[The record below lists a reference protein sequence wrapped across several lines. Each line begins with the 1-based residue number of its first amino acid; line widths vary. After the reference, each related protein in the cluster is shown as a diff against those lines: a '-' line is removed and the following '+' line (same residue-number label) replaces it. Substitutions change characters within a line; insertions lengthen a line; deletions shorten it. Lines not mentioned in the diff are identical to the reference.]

1 MSDPKSCFLWY
12 SVSTDRRGEK
22 EMQWRKERTVK
33 DRFLEREKLNKMTDD
48 INTIFN
54 NWKVGIHIIYMGVE
68 STEIAFLF
76 SCGICMSIIHC
87 LFEGSV
93 FFFRDRENYSI

>member
-1 MSDPKSCFLWY
+1 MNERDLSSPGGFEMSDLFNDLKAA
-12 SVSTDRRGEK
+12 
-22 EMQWRKERTVK
+22 
-33 DRFLEREKLNKMTDD
+33 LEEA
-48 INTIFN
+48 
-54 NWKVGIHIIYMGVE
+54 VGIHIIYMGVE

-93 FFFRDRENYSI
+93 FFFGDRENYSI